1 MPKHPNKLTMLLLLI
16 WWGCFISACAIPP
29 VRPTDPKTP
38 DEQMLMSQAIKRG
51 LQDHTIDLPAGSTIW
66 LDYAGHFVDQT
77 LKGDFSLAF
86 AKKSIAAWLSQQG
99 AAIVDEDHKEE
110 ATLHVQAM
118 IQSLGTRRGGR
129 LLGIPAS
136 NSFFLPISIPE
147 IALWKRE
154 RRQGYFRFYLD
165 VYDRPTRRL
174 VQSTEPFVGSVAE
187 ITYTAFF
194 FIRWKKSELD
204 QPLEIED

>member
-1 MPKHPNKLTMLLLLI
+1 
-16 WWGCFISACAIPP
+16 
-29 VRPTDPKTP
+29 
-38 DEQMLMSQAIKRG
+38 MLMSQAIKRG
-51 LQDHTIDLPAGSTIW
+51 LKGQTVDIPNGSTIW
-66 LDYAGHFVDQT
+66 VDYAGHFVDQT

-99 AAIVDEDHKEE
+99 AAIVDDDHKEE
-110 ATLHVQAM
+110 ATLHVHAM

-129 LLGIPAS
+129 FLGIPAS
-136 NSFFLPISIPE
+136 NSFLLPISIPE
-147 IALWKRE
+147 IAIWKRD

-165 VYDRPTRRL
+165 VYDGQTRRL
-174 VQSTEPFVGSVAE
+174 VKSTEPFMGSVAE
-187 ITYTAFF
+187 ITYTALF